1 MDELPPRRRWLPSP
15 EFLVFLGVGVVATAI
30 AIPGLLSSNRASNER
45 NASTALKTLSSAEA
59 DYRANDRDLNNV
71 NDFWTGDVSGLY
83 YVKPVG
89 GGPELRLIEE
99 SVANADAKPLFVL
112 KNGTIPKA
120 GYLFQALNRDDAF
133 KGSAEEYYKKD
144 TDKSGRKVHNREKFG
159 FCAFPKSG
167 NDGKYVFTVNENNTV
182 FRDPGTEPKT
192 SFPDDSQLKGYWS
205 SGD

>member
-1 MDELPPRRRWLPSP
+1 
-15 EFLVFLGVGVVATAI
+15 VFLGVGVVATAI

-45 NASTALKTLSSAEA
+45 NASTALKTLTSAEA
-59 DYRANDRDLNNV
+59 DFRANDRDWNHV

-120 GYLFQALNRDDAF
+120 GYLYQALEGDNAF
-133 KGSAEEYYKKD
+133 RGTPEWEYKRD
-144 TDKSGRKVHNREKFG
+144 TDKSGKKVHNREKFG

-167 NDGKYVFTVNENNTV
+167 GDGKYVFTVNENNTI

-192 SFPDDSQLKGYWS
+192 SFPDDSELKSHWS
-205 SGD
+205 GGD